1 MRRIGTALM
10 ALVMIVAIMVMTI
23 IIPATIGTVAGAIV
37 ALLFSV
43 NLIRS
48 MLIGALGGAYIG
60 FALLLNAGL
69 NGGKKKGQLKPAGRK
84 TACLEGYK
92 ASVAPFCGLFS
103 LHKKIAQNG
112 RLSPEAASG
121 TAGRT

>member
-48 MLIGALGGAYIG
+48 MLIGALGGSYVG
-60 FALLLNAGL
+60 LALLLNAGL
-69 NGGKKKGQLKPAGRK
+69 NGKR
-84 TACLEGYK
+84 
-92 ASVAPFCGLFS
+92 GL
-103 LHKKIAQNG
+103 Q
-112 RLSPEAASG
+112 
-121 TAGRT
+121 